1 MPSDQFRHFS
11 MTELRIA
18 SVQVSADHFCADR
31 LSAVGESG

>member
-18 SVQVSADHFCADR
+18 FVQASADTFAR
-31 LSAVGESG
+31 IVYPAVGARG